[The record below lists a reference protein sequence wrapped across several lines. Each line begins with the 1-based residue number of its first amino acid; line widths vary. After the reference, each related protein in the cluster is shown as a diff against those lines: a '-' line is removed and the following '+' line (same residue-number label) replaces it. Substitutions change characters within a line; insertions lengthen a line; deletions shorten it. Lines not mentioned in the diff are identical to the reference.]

1 MIADNSSI
9 NNIKPLGFIGTFLG
23 TCSGTTVFTALC
35 RHSVLRMLWHL
46 FLLSVLLSFA
56 VTLIGKKN
64 SSAVIAASREIF
76 ISSFGEDI
84 TVYPSGKI
92 TSEKSPD
99 SARTLFFPGVGKLF
113 YIPEKVDK
121 LPDPAEYAGVGCV
134 AVWTPGEI
142 SFAFRNTSDNWLVNR
157 ISRLGMSFIT
167 TSDPAELFRYTPG
180 KAEGNAI
187 TL

>member
-92 TSEKSPD
+92 TPEKSPD
-99 SARTLFFPGVGKLF
+99 SARTLFFPTVMVLLLKS
-113 YIPEKVDK
+113 
-121 LPDPAEYAGVGCV
+121 
-134 AVWTPGEI
+134 I
-142 SFAFRNTSDNWLVNR
+142 SSQQSESASPIRNPVLR
-157 ISRLGMSFIT
+157 IS
-167 TSDPAELFRYTPG
+167 
-180 KAEGNAI
+180 K
-187 TL
+187 